1 MNGTHS
7 MTPGVSFFTRNKR
20 RMHKYGIIIAFFVL
34 CLIVAAIGEVQVA
47 KGAWTSNYFLSNE
60 NMLIVL
66 RQVSINGILAIGM
79 TFVIITAGVD
89 LSVGSVL
96 ALSGIV
102 AARFATSNSGLAISD
117 TAHAVMMPLIIALGI
132 GIVCGLINGTV
143 LARYRLQPFIVTM
156 GMLSAA
162 RGLVM
167 LTTDGNPVSQLN
179 RDFRWLGNGYM
190 AGIPVPVIIFMVLF
204 GLAWLLLN
212 KTIFG
217 RYIYAVGGNPKS
229 ARTSGINVV
238 RIKVLVYT
246 LCAALAGVAG
256 LILTARTGSAQ
267 TSAGA
272 GYELDAIAAVV
283 IGGTSMAGGVG
294 TLPGTFFGVLII
306 GVMNNGLDLLGVQS
320 YYQQIIKGAL
330 IVVAV
335 LLDPSRKQQ
344 RD

>member
-1 MNGTHS
+1 MNTTHS
-7 MTPGVSFFTRNKR
+7 MPSGISFFTRNKR

-34 CLIVAAIGEVQVA
+34 CLIVAAVGELQVA
-47 KGAWTSNYFLSNE
+47 NGAWSSNYFLSNE

-102 AARFATSNSGLAISD
+102 AARFATNNSGMAIGD
-117 TAHAVMMPLIIALGI
+117 TAHAVMVPMIIALGI

-162 RGLVM
+162 RGLTM
-167 LTTDGNPVSQLN
+167 LTTGGNPVSQLN
-179 RDFRWLGNGYM
+179 SDFRWLGNGYI
-190 AGIPVPVIIFMVLF
+190 AGIPVPVIIFVVLF

-212 KTIFG
+212 KTLLG
-217 RYIYAVGGNPKS
+217 RYVYAVGGNPKS
-229 ARTSGINVV
+229 ARTSGISVV
-238 RIKVLVYT
+238 GIKVMVYT
-246 LCAALAGVAG
+246 LCAALAGIAG

-267 TSAGA
+267 TNAGA

-294 TLPGTFFGVLII
+294 TLVGTFFGVLII

-330 IVVAV
+330 IIVAV

>member
-1 MNGTHS
+1 MSATPS
-7 MTPGVSFFTRNKR
+7 LTPGIAFLERNKR
-20 RMHKYGIIIAFFVL
+20 RLHKYGIVVAFFAL
-34 CLIVAAIGEVQVA
+34 CLIVTVIGEIQVA
-47 KGAWTSNYFLSNE
+47 KGAWSSNYFLSNE
-60 NMLIVL
+60 NTLIVL
-66 RQVSINGILAIGM
+66 RQISINGILAVGM

-102 AARFATSNSGLAISD
+102 AARFATTNSGLSIGDSAN
-117 TAHAVMMPLIIALGI
+117 AVLMPLLIALGI
-132 GIVCGLINGTV
+132 GIVCGLINGTI

-162 RGLVM
+162 RGLTM

-179 RDFRWLGNGYM
+179 GDFRWLGNGYLL
-190 AGIPVPVIIFMVLF
+190 GIPVPVILFVVLF
-204 GLAWLLLN
+204 AAAWLLLN

-217 RYIYAVGGNPKS
+217 RYVYAVGGNQKS
-229 ARTSGINVV
+229 ARTSGINVLT
-238 RIKVLVYT
+238 IKVLVYT
-246 LCAALAGVAG
+246 LCGALAGIAG

-267 TSAGA
+267 TNAGA
-272 GYELDAIAAVV
+272 AYELDAIAAVV

-294 TLPGTFFGVLII
+294 TLVGTLFGILII

-330 IVVAV
+330 IVIAV

>member
-1 MNGTHS
+1 MNSTHS
-7 MTPGVSFFTRNKR
+7 LTPGLSLFARNKR
-20 RMHKYGIIIAFFVL
+20 HLHKYGIIIAFFVL
-34 CLIVAAIGEVQVA
+34 CLVVTAIGEVQVA
-47 KGAWTSNYFLSNE
+47 KGAWSSNYFLSNE

-66 RQVSINGILAIGM
+66 RQISINGILAIGM

-102 AARFATSNSGLAISD
+102 AARFATTNTGLAIGD
-117 TAHAVMMPLIIALGI
+117 TAHAVLMPLIIALGI
-132 GIVCGLINGTV
+132 GIVCGLLNGTI

-162 RGLVM
+162 RGLAL

-179 RDFRWLGNGYM
+179 SDFRWLGNGYVL
-190 AGIPVPVIIFMVLF
+190 GIPVPVILFVVLF
-204 GLAWLLLN
+204 ALAWVLLN
-212 KTIFG
+212 KTLFG
-217 RYIYAVGGNPKS
+217 RYVYAVGGNQKS
-229 ARTSGINVV
+229 ARTSGISVV
-238 RIKVLVYT
+238 KIKVLVYT
-246 LCAALAGVAG
+246 LCGALAGIAG

-267 TSAGA
+267 TNAGA
-272 GYELDAIAAVV
+272 AYELDAIAAVV

-294 TLPGTFFGVLII
+294 TLVGTLFGILII